1 MFWDVWASI
10 GHQQVCSDNRLRPCL
25 FWPLGDGNASRY
37 VQRSRQSR
45 GARSTRRRDVR
56 PPRRPCCKA
65 PRVVALRCLEEKP
78 EWNQS
83 DSRSALAAAWM
94 RSLTSASSRAARS
107 MRSCCESARSCAL
120 SARERTT
127 SSSAASLSTDRVRSA
142 NWLATISV
150 SSRPTLSPLTGTLGI
165 TKSPGARAAAAHRY
179 YHTCRG
185 FSSRACPRAD
195 PIGGAGEES
204 SPGNSSSVVLCHSR
218 NAAGGET
225 IAHVAEAAG
234 PAPPDFYPEA
244 PQIQEP
250 FGVEMFVPPRLAS
263 TG

>member
-1 MFWDVWASI
+1 MFVPRAGPVARTPSCRAS
-10 GHQQVCSDNRLRPCL
+10 L
-25 FWPLGDGNASRY
+25 
-37 VQRSRQSR
+37 
-45 GARSTRRRDVR
+45 
-56 PPRRPCCKA
+56 PRK
-65 PRVVALRCLEEKP
+65 KP

-107 MRSCCESARSCAL
+107 MRSCRESARSCAL

-185 FSSRACPRAD
+185 FSSRALSPRRPCCTHPELHRETATNVRPLT

-250 FGVEMFVPPRLAS
+250 FGAEMFVPRALH
-263 TG
+263 GK